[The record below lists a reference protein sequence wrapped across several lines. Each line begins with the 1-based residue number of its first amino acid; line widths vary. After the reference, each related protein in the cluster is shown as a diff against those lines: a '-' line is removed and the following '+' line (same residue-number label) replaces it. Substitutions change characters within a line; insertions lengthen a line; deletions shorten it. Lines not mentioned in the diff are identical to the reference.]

1 LFVPKYEHS
10 NLFHLIS
17 GHAVSTL
24 GSSIYLLG
32 VTLYL
37 KDLTGSG
44 VVLGVYHFL
53 ALLPPVLIGP
63 FGGAL
68 VDAFSRR
75 RVLVVADLSRGVIM
89 LLLALIVR
97 LRPGAIGAI
106 WVLTFIGGFA
116 HALFV
121 PAARAILPEIV
132 PPGRLRRS
140 NALRTGITQLANL
153 GGNALGGLAYVLLG
167 LPLLLLVNGLSFIA
181 SAIEETRIRTPGPP
195 LPAEPKPT
203 VPVRR
208 LLRDAREGL
217 RFVLHHPGIRTLAL
231 TGSAVQFIAPPL
243 VLSLPFV
250 VADVL
255 RLPER
260 YLGYY
265 FALMLAGGITGFVLL
280 SVLNLSHR
288 GEYRSFFGALLLFAV
303 AVAAGGVFLTPAVLA
318 VVLLAAGFSIG
329 VATVLVHTVIQRSV
343 DTEKQGRVFAIIEMM
358 AGSSAPLA
366 YLAGGIVIDLVLS
379 DIRRIYLIVALL
391 VGLVALGAG
400 ASRRLRVFFLATS
413 EGAAEDGE
421 GPRD

>member
-1 LFVPKYEHS
+1 M
-10 NLFHLIS
+10 
-17 GHAVSTL
+17 STL

-53 ALLPPVLIGP
+53 ALLPPVLAGP
-63 FGGAL
+63 FGGAI
-68 VDAFSRR
+68 VDAFPRR
-75 RVLVVADLSRGVIM
+75 RVLVSADLSRGGIM
-89 LLLALIVR
+89 LLLALILR

-106 WVLTFIGGFA
+106 WVLTFLGGFA

-132 PPGRLRRS
+132 PPKRLRPA

-153 GGNALGGLAYVLLG
+153 AGNALGGLAYVLLG
-167 LPLLLLVNGLSFIA
+167 LPVLLLVNGLSFIV
-181 SAIEETRIRTPGPP
+181 SAIEETRIRPP
-195 LPAEPKPT
+195 KSALTEAPQPA
-203 VPVRR
+203 VPIKR

-255 RLPER
+255 ALPER

-265 FALMLAGGITGFVLL
+265 FALMLAGGIAGFVLL
-280 SVLNLSHR
+280 SALNLSHR
-288 GEYRSFFGALLLFAV
+288 GEYRSFFGALLLFAL
-303 AVAAGGVFLTPAVLA
+303 AAAAGGLFLTPVILAA
-318 VVLLAAGFSIG
+318 VVLAAGFSIG

-343 DTEKQGRVFAIIEMM
+343 GSEKQGRVFAIVEMM

-366 YLAGGIVIDLVLS
+366 YLAGGILIDLVLA
-379 DIRRIYLIVALL
+379 DIRLIYLIVALL

-400 ASRRLRVFFLATS
+400 VSRRLRAFFLATS
-413 EGAAEDGE
+413 EGS
-421 GPRD
+421 RD

>member
-1 LFVPKYEHS
+1 LFVPKYSQS
-10 NLFHLIS
+10 NLLHLIS
-17 GHAVSTL
+17 GQAVSTL

-63 FGGAL
+63 FGGAV

-75 RVLVVADLSRGVIM
+75 RLLVVSDLARGALM
-89 LLLALIVR
+89 LVLALVVWR
-97 LRPGAIGAI
+97 QPEAVGAI
-106 WVLTFIGGFA
+106 WGITFLGGFA

-132 PPGRLRRS
+132 PPNRLRRT
-140 NALRTGITQLANL
+140 NAVRTGITQIANL
-153 GGNALGGLAYVLLG
+153 AGNALGGVVYVLLG
-167 LPLLLLVNGLSFIA
+167 LPLLLLVNGLSFVA
-181 SAIEETRIRTPGPP
+181 SAFEERRIRTPDTEG
-195 LPAEPKPT
+195 LSSPKPP
-203 VPVRR
+203 VPLSR

-217 RFVLHHPGIRTLAL
+217 RFVLHHPGIRTLAV

-255 RLPER
+255 SLPER

-265 FALMLAGGITGFVLL
+265 FALMLGGGILGFVLL
-280 SVLNLSHR
+280 SLSRLSHR
-288 GEYRSFFGALLLFAV
+288 GEYWAFFGSLLLFSV
-303 AVAAGGVFLTPAVLA
+303 AVGTAGLFLTPVVLA
-318 VVLLAAGFSIG
+318 GVLLCAGFSIG

-343 DTEKQGRVFAIIEMM
+343 GSEKQGRVFAIIEMI

-366 YLAGGIVIDLVLS
+366 YLAGGIVIDLVLTEL
-379 DIRRIYLIVALL
+379 RFLYLIVAVM

-400 ASRRLRVFFLATS
+400 LSARLRALFFA
-413 EGAAEDGE
+413 GAPE
-421 GPRD
+421 

>member
-1 LFVPKYEHS
+1 M
-10 NLFHLIS
+10 
-17 GHAVSTL
+17 STL

-63 FGGAL
+63 FGGAI
-68 VDAFSRR
+68 VDAFPRR
-75 RVLVVADLSRGVIM
+75 RVLVTADLSRGGIM
-89 LLLALIVR
+89 LLLALILR
-97 LRPGAIGAI
+97 LHPGAIGAI
-106 WVLTFIGGFA
+106 WVLTFLGGFA

-132 PPGRLRRS
+132 PPGRLRPS

-153 GGNALGGLAYVLLG
+153 AGNALGGLAYVLLG
-167 LPLLLLVNGLSFIA
+167 LPVLLLVNGITFVA
-181 SAIEETRIRTPGPP
+181 SAIEETRIRPPGAVVTEAPQ
-195 LPAEPKPT
+195 PA
-203 VPVRR
+203 VPIGR
-208 LLRDAREGL
+208 LLRDALEGL

-243 VLSLPFV
+243 VISLPFV

-265 FALMLAGGITGFVLL
+265 FALMLAGGIAGFVLL
-280 SVLNLSHR
+280 SALNLSHQ

-303 AVAAGGVFLTPAVLA
+303 AAAAGGLFLTPVVLAAVLF
-318 VVLLAAGFSIG
+318 AAGFSIG

-343 DTEKQGRVFAIIEMM
+343 GSEKQGRVFAVVEMM

-366 YLAGGIVIDLVLS
+366 YLAGGIVIDLVLA
-379 DIRRIYLIVALL
+379 DIRLIYLFVALL
-391 VGLVALGAG
+391 VGVVALGAG
-400 ASRRLRVFFLATS
+400 VSRRLRTFFLAAS
-413 EGAAEDGE
+413 PD
-421 GPRD
+421 